1 MILII
6 DLENTCVPRE
16 EKPAGYHAQII
27 EIGAAWVTPEGV
39 VVDGFEI
46 FVQAENPVTSFC
58 TELTGIRQNDV
69 YFGLPFPW

>member
-39 VVDGFEI
+39 CGFHGHP
-46 FVQAENPVTSFC
+46 ATHSMN
-58 TELTGIRQNDV
+58 IRP
-69 YFGLPFPW
+69 LIPR